1 MLQSGVVSVLNVAPM
16 NLVASSKTAVAS
28 TLANAGPLFS
38 GPLFSGPLFSGLAI
52 ALLAIFLGGSFQSR
66 AAASVQATRCLLEID
81 ESISR
86 DQTEAPKTAV
96 RYDSELTGFAVIDAP
111 GRQTPSAR
119 VIKNHRCTG
128 KSIPDDD
135 VSSGLPRDLL
145 NRKSPP
151 SIADSRPSLQDFEIR
166 LQI

>member
-1 MLQSGVVSVLNVAPM
+1 M
-16 NLVASSKTAVAS
+16 NLVASSKPAPAS
-28 TLANAGPLFS
+28 TLANAR
-38 GPLFSGPLFSGLAI
+38 PLFSGLAI
-52 ALLAIFLGGSFQSR
+52 VWLAIFLGGSFQSYT
-66 AAASVQATRCLLEID
+66 ATSVHGTQCLVEVDDSLRHD
-81 ESISR
+81 R
-86 DQTEAPKTAV
+86 TENSQTAV

-128 KSIPDDD
+128 KPIPDDD
-135 VSSGLPRDLL
+135 VSSRLPRDLL

-151 SIADSRPSLQDFEIR
+151 SIAESRRSLRDFEIR

>member
-1 MLQSGVVSVLNVAPM
+1 M
-16 NLVASSKTAVAS
+16 NLVASSKTAVFS

-38 GPLFSGPLFSGLAI
+38 GPLFSGLAI
-52 ALLAIFLGGSFQSR
+52 ALWAIFLGGALQSH
-66 AAASVQATRCLLEID
+66 AAASAQATQSLLKVD

-86 DQTEAPKTAV
+86 DRTETSQTAV

-128 KSIPDDD
+128 KPIPDDD